1 MLTLQ
6 DLGVLRQAL
15 DSVTITGKDAKY
27 IADLQTRL
35 EQEILKVSNNNTPV
49 LDKVQPSK
57 K

>member
-15 DSVTITGKDAKY
+15 DTVTLTGKDAKY
-27 IADLQTRL
+27 IAELQIKL
-35 EQEILKVSNNNTPV
+35 EQEILKITNSTITTEK
-49 LDKVQPSK
+49 DQPSK

>member
-15 DSVTITGKDAKY
+15 DSITLSGKDAKY
-27 IADLQTRL
+27 IADLQHRL
-35 EQEILKVSNNNTPV
+35 EQEILKVSGQVEEKSAP
-49 LDKVQPSK
+49 K

>member
-15 DSVTITGKDAKY
+15 DTITLTGKDAKY

-35 EQEILKVSNNNTPV
+35 EQEILKLSESQQE
-49 LDKVQPSK
+49 KSSGK

>member
-15 DSVTITGKDAKY
+15 DTITLTGKDAKY
-27 IADLQTRL
+27 IADLQNRL
-35 EQEILKVSNNNTPV
+35 EQEILKISESQQE
-49 LDKVQPSK
+49 KIPSK

>member
-27 IADLQTRL
+27 IAELQIKL
-35 EQEILKVSNNNTPV
+35 EQEILKVSGQVEEKSAP
-49 LDKVQPSK
+49 K

>member
-15 DSVTITGKDAKY
+15 DTITLTGKDAKY
-27 IADLQTRL
+27 IADLQNRL
-35 EQEILKVSNNNTPV
+35 EQEILKVSGQLEEKPA
-49 LDKVQPSK
+49 PK

>member
-15 DSVTITGKDAKY
+15 DTITLTGKDAKY
-27 IADLQTRL
+27 IADLQNRL
-35 EQEILKVSNNNTPV
+35 EQEILKLSESQQEKAPV
-49 LDKVQPSK
+49 K

>member
-1 MLTLQ
+1 MLSLQ

-15 DSVTITGKDAKY
+15 DSITLTGKDAKY

-35 EQEILKVSNNNTPV
+35 EKEILKITQADSQTNT
-49 LDKVQPSK
+49 QTSAK

>member
-35 EQEILKVSNNNTPV
+35 EQEILKLSNAQQEKTPA
-49 LDKVQPSK
+49 K